1 MSCFLAHSLALTV
14 SMSLSLTLVLFEHF
28 SLTLRKVQVPVVEG
42 VLMVEIHSHSSRPRR
57 GGGALSI
64 VALWVT
70 VLGKRKEKE
79 VGRVG
84 GRPCVPTALFSSLA
98 ISHGLPVQYL
108 HNFLWLKLSWVFF
121 VYVFFFKVPA
131 LALSSKW
138 KGAMSPSS

>member
-1 MSCFLAHSLALTV
+1 M
-14 SMSLSLTLVLFEHF
+14 
-28 SLTLRKVQVPVVEG
+28 
-42 VLMVEIHSHSSRPRR
+42 
-57 GGGALSI
+57 
-64 VALWVT
+64 T

-108 HNFLWLKLSWVFF
+108 HNFLWLKMAWVFF
-121 VYVFFFKVPA
+121 VYVCFFKVPA

-138 KGAMSPSS
+138 KGDMSPSS